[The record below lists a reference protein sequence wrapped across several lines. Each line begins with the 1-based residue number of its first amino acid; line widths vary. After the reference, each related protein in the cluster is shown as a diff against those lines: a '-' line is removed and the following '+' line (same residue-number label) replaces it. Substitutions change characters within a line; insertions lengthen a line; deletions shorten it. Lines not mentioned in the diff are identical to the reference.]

1 MLDPMKV
8 CSFTGMGNLSG
19 KVICVIFGK
28 SPNSFG
34 RSLSNVRR
42 RLSNES
48 MDEFFLLLR
57 TALRIG
63 IPPWLSLDFVY
74 KEEVIPGADETTPFS
89 CKVCLARPTSSSFS
103 FAIRFTNSESSITTP
118 VEEFISVTAESS
130 LFTLRSSS
138 SMALFRRKVNPSSNT
153 CVRFS
158 VSIQS
163 IVSFASNVKPLF

>member
-8 CSFTGMGNLSG
+8 CSFTGIGNLSG
-19 KVICVIFGK
+19 KVICVILGK

-34 RSLSNVRR
+34 RSLSNVRI
-42 RLSNES
+42 RLSNDS
-48 MDEFFLLLR
+48 MDDFFVLFN

-63 IPPWLSLDFVY
+63 IPPWLSFDFVY
-74 KEEVIPGADETTPFS
+74 KEEVIPDADDTTPFS
-89 CKVCLARPTSSSFS
+89 FMICLARPTSSSLS
-103 FAIRFTNSESSITTP
+103 FAIRFTISESSITTP

-138 SMALFRRKVNPSSNT
+138 SMAVARRKTNPSSNT
-153 CVRFS
+153 CVRLS

-163 IVSFASNVKPLF
+163 IVTFASNVKPLF